1 MIMLIGIG
9 MKKKL
14 VIGVFEN
21 DSLNR
26 FIYNRMVKL
35 QPGLVDAHIFENHDE
50 GVEKVQEI
58 KPDILFVDLHMHG
71 EHMGGI
77 EWLKTMKL
85 ALPHTRFVAMT
96 TLVQKDDREIAI
108 NAGFTLCIEKPL
120 PFYDMELLLKQVSNN

>member
-1 MIMLIGIG
+1 

-14 VIGVFEN
+14 VIGVFED

-26 FIYNRMVKL
+26 FIYKRMVEL
-35 QPGLVDAHIFENHDE
+35 QPNQIDAHIFENHDE
-50 GVEKVQEI
+50 GVAKVQEI
-58 KPDILFVDLHMHG
+58 KPDILFIDLHMHG

-77 EWLKTMKL
+77 EWIKTMKL
-85 ALPHTRFVAMT
+85 NLPHTQFVAMT

-108 NAGFTLCIEKPL
+108 NAGFTLCVEKPL

>member
-1 MIMLIGIG
+1 

-35 QPGLVDAHIFENHDE
+35 QPGKVDAHIFENHKE
-50 GVEKVQEI
+50 GTERVQEI
-58 KPDILFVDLHMHG
+58 NPDILFVDLHLHG

-77 EWLKTMKL
+77 EWLQTMKL
-85 ALPHTRFVAMT
+85 VLPHTKFVAMT
-96 TLVQKDDREIAI
+96 ILLRDNEKEKAM
-108 NAGFTLCIEKPL
+108 NAGFTMCVEKPL
-120 PFYDMELLLKQVSNN
+120 PFYDMEMLLDKVSNN